1 MSGQFYLN
9 PTCFFFRRDG
19 KAIIQMG
26 LGFEKEL
33 ADEKHASFI
42 RHLEKRDGAAIS
54 FEELCEEFTAS
65 EIRELFERRVLIDR
79 RIDVKDRLSRS
90 QCFFSYK
97 GIDITRLKDK
107 KALIL
112 GAGALGSHML
122 WLFGTTNIGQV
133 SILDFDVVEPSN
145 LNRQLMYDETD
156 IGRRKLEAIGEK
168 FRRQNSKIRFIAHD
182 RKILSEADLEEIIT
196 LDNPDIVVSAIDTPE
211 SVHDWIN
218 SVCVRHE
225 IPYVTGGFVEDKAI
239 LGPTYVPHRTD
250 CYNCVQRPDIANG
263 SIRSGVGATFSAIA
277 EYVAGKLF
285 TEVVKI
291 LTGKL
296 NQVAYGGKTALY
308 DWYTN
313 TETPVEF
320 PLKEKCEVCCREHP
334 KPPEKKSPGYLTIAY
349 YLISFMIPIINLL
362 IGGSVPFVC
371 ASLLASNLIPAFF
384 VKKPYETAFYGSL
397 LYTLNTIQ
405 LTVTTNLAGMNL
417 AGSVATQVY
426 TFVLIILT
434 MVSLGN
440 IFYLGIVYLLRA
452 LTEALRNPGRK
463 KVPQYE

>member
-1 MSGQFYLN
+1 MTDILAAERHERTKRLIGEDGL
-9 PTCFFFRRDG
+9 RRLRSARVIVIGVGGVGSYAAEACIRAGIGHLAFMDG
-19 KAIIQMG
+19 DCVA
-26 LGFEKEL
+26 
-33 ADEKHASFI
+33 
-42 RHLEKRDGAAIS
+42 
-54 FEELCEEFTAS
+54 
-65 EIRELFERRVLIDR
+65 
-79 RIDVKDRLSRS
+79 
-90 QCFFSYK
+90 
-97 GIDITRLKDK
+97 
-107 KALIL
+107 
-112 GAGALGSHML
+112 
-122 WLFGTTNIGQV
+122 
-133 SILDFDVVEPSN
+133 PSN

-320 PLKEKCEVCCREHP
+320 LCMRLAPGIQPDSRVLRKETLRNRVLRIPALHAEHDP
-334 KPPEKKSPGYLTIAY
+334 ADGNHQPGRHELDRQRGNAALHLRTHYSDHGFPGQYLLSRYCLSAESSYRSAQEPGQKKSA
-349 YLISFMIPIINLL
+349 
-362 IGGSVPFVC
+362 SV
-371 ASLLASNLIPAFF
+371 
-384 VKKPYETAFYGSL
+384 
-397 LYTLNTIQ
+397 
-405 LTVTTNLAGMNL
+405 
-417 AGSVATQVY
+417 
-426 TFVLIILT
+426 
-434 MVSLGN
+434 
-440 IFYLGIVYLLRA
+440 
-452 LTEALRNPGRK
+452 
-463 KVPQYE
+463 